1 MNRRRKLL
9 GAVCVLLTGVTFLCA
24 PWQADQKSQVE
35 RQFHAD
41 LEELTQTAELVLA
54 GAGGGGAFRLAECE
68 PV

>member
-1 MNRRRKLL
+1 MKRRWKLL
-9 GAVCVLLTGVTFLCA
+9 GAVCVLVAGVTFLCA

-41 LEELTQTAELVLA
+41 LEELTQTA
-54 GAGGGGAFRLAECE
+54 GCE